1 MKYAYVALLGWGF
14 WAIGSKLITR
24 YFNTLSM
31 SFWITLWSFIFLI
44 LYIMFKR
51 SLVINKY
58 VWFSVPIGV
67 ISLVAILAFYE
78 ALRRGP
84 ASVVVPLTNMY
95 VVFPVLF
102 GFIILKEA
110 VTPFRIIGIICAVL
124 ATVFL
129 SL

>member
-44 LYIMFKR
+44 LYIIFKR